1 MSESPTSN
9 KFQRFLMGIL
19 KLVMAG
25 LIVNALGVFRSFSY
39 TVTIG
44 GQTYD
49 LGQVVS
55 IIIAFVPILLLL
67 SALQDFD
74 IRL

>member
-1 MSESPTSN
+1 
-9 KFQRFLMGIL
+9 MGIL
-19 KLVMAG
+19 KLALAG
-25 LIVNALGVFRSFSY
+25 LIVNALVVFRNFSY
-39 TVTIG
+39 TVTVG
-44 GQTYD
+44 NQTYD

-55 IIIAFVPILLLL
+55 IIIAFAPILLLL